1 MPKPILWIVIP
12 CYNEEAVLPITAPL
26 FLQKINDLAA
36 RGLVSDKSRV
46 LFVNDGSKDKT
57 WELIQGFAK
66 QDEHFIGIAQSR
78 NRGHQNAVLAG
89 LMEAL
94 HSGSCDITISI
105 DCDGQDDI
113 NAMDEM
119 VQKYLDGAEVVYGVR
134 SRRDTDTFFKRFT
147 AEGFY
152 HVMNALGADIVFNHA
167 DYRLI
172 STRVLESFADYHEVN
187 IFLRGMVPL
196 VGFPHDVVTYER
208 HERPTDVAPEERLQP
223 RLGQRVALIPTDQD
237 RALRVMSTL
246 RRQCGRAA
254 ALAVT
259 RAACSDEP
267 DAGTAVY
274 RFVRYAID
282 EQKHR
287 ACEHCRKRASCAG
300 RGGMGPCPKQRGR
313 AFSDITHP
321 AVERLFRI
329 SRSVGQECEH
339 MRQFVRFQH
348 LAGEGADV
356 WFARVNPKASVVPL
370 IMDHFVERLGVQPF
384 IIYDEVHHL
393 AGVYDGGDWQLVNT
407 EGAGDLERALPDRT
421 ADEALMSEAWR
432 TFYKSVSIDAR
443 YHPELRRQF
452 MPKRFWKNLTELQE
466 SPAALRTALR

>member
-1 MPKPILWIVIP
+1 MKHIP
-12 CYNEEAVLPITAPL
+12 NAYAEGAPATPSPPPD
-26 FLQKINDLAA
+26 IYDEVAYA
-36 RGLVSDKSRV
+36 Y
-46 LFVNDGSKDKT
+46 DGSL
-57 WELIQGFAK
+57 EGLLSAVFA
-66 QDEHFIGIAQSR
+66 A
-78 NRGHQNAVLAG
+78 
-89 LMEAL
+89 
-94 HSGSCDITISI
+94 
-105 DCDGQDDI
+105 
-113 NAMDEM
+113 
-119 VQKYLDGAEVVYGVR
+119 
-134 SRRDTDTFFKRFT
+134 
-147 AEGFY
+147 
-152 HVMNALGADIVFNHA
+152 
-167 DYRLI
+167 
-172 STRVLESFADYHEVN
+172 
-187 IFLRGMVPL
+187 
-196 VGFPHDVVTYER
+196 YER

-356 WFARVNPKASVVPL
+356 WFARVNSKASVVPL
-370 IMDHFVERLGVQPF
+370 ISWNGSACSPSSSTTRCT
-384 IIYDEVHHL
+384 I
-393 AGVYDGGDWQLVNT
+393 
-407 EGAGDLERALPDRT
+407 
-421 ADEALMSEAWR
+421 
-432 TFYKSVSIDAR
+432 
-443 YHPELRRQF
+443 
-452 MPKRFWKNLTELQE
+452 
-466 SPAALRTALR
+466 SPASTTAATGSW

>member
-1 MPKPILWIVIP
+1 MKHIP
-12 CYNEEAVLPITAPL
+12 NAYAEGAPATPSPPPD
-26 FLQKINDLAA
+26 IYDEVAYA
-36 RGLVSDKSRV
+36 Y
-46 LFVNDGSKDKT
+46 DGSL
-57 WELIQGFAK
+57 EGLLSAVFA
-66 QDEHFIGIAQSR
+66 A
-78 NRGHQNAVLAG
+78 
-89 LMEAL
+89 
-94 HSGSCDITISI
+94 
-105 DCDGQDDI
+105 
-113 NAMDEM
+113 
-119 VQKYLDGAEVVYGVR
+119 
-134 SRRDTDTFFKRFT
+134 
-147 AEGFY
+147 
-152 HVMNALGADIVFNHA
+152 
-167 DYRLI
+167 
-172 STRVLESFADYHEVN
+172 
-187 IFLRGMVPL
+187 
-196 VGFPHDVVTYER
+196 YER

-274 RFVRYAID
+274 RFVRYAVD

-407 EGAGDLERALPDRT
+407 EGAGDLERGCLDR
-421 ADEALMSEAWR
+421 
-432 TFYKSVSIDAR
+432 KSVV
-443 YHPELRRQF
+443 
-452 MPKRFWKNLTELQE
+452 
-466 SPAALRTALR
+466 

>member
-1 MPKPILWIVIP
+1 MEHIP
-12 CYNEEAVLPITAPL
+12 NASAEDAPATPSPPPD
-26 FLQKINDLAA
+26 IYDEVAYA
-36 RGLVSDKSRV
+36 Y
-46 LFVNDGSKDKT
+46 DGSL
-57 WELIQGFAK
+57 EGLLSAVFA
-66 QDEHFIGIAQSR
+66 A
-78 NRGHQNAVLAG
+78 
-89 LMEAL
+89 
-94 HSGSCDITISI
+94 
-105 DCDGQDDI
+105 
-113 NAMDEM
+113 
-119 VQKYLDGAEVVYGVR
+119 
-134 SRRDTDTFFKRFT
+134 
-147 AEGFY
+147 
-152 HVMNALGADIVFNHA
+152 
-167 DYRLI
+167 
-172 STRVLESFADYHEVN
+172 
-187 IFLRGMVPL
+187 
-196 VGFPHDVVTYER
+196 YER
-208 HERPTDVAPEERLQP
+208 HEHPTDIAPEERLQL
-223 RLGQRVALIPTDQD
+223 RLGQRVSLIPTDQD

-254 ALAVT
+254 TLAVT

-267 DAGTAVY
+267 GAGTAVY

-393 AGVYDGGDWQLVNT
+393 AGVYEGRDWYLVRT
-407 EGAGDLERALPDRT
+407 DELDVPDR
-421 ADEALMSEAWR
+421 AAEENLMQAAWKRFYR
-432 TFYKSVSIDAR
+432 TVAVEAR
-443 YHPELRRQF
+443 YNPELRRQF
-452 MPKRFWKNLTELQE
+452 MPKRLWKNILEMHEDLPGTELARAA
-466 SPAALRTALR
+466 SPRSERLWRG